1 MTVAVLTIIDNALRE
16 INVISEV
23 GTASAEQGK
32 FALGKLNQMMSLWK
46 ETKSVDV
53 GYFPL
58 ADTTETAALPDWSE
72 LAVTLGLAVACAS
85 KYGASVSPE
94 LVAVAESAF
103 SGVQTRCIL
112 DKKKGVDLSY
122 LPVGA
127 GNLGRGA
134 NIRQDR

>member
-1 MTVAVLTIIDNALRE
+1 MSIAVLKVIDDALRE

-23 GTASAEQGK
+23 GTASPEQGAY
-32 FALGKLNQMMSLWK
+32 ALRKLNQMMSLWK
-46 ETKSVDV
+46 ETKSVDL

-58 ADTTETAALPDWSE
+58 VNTTKTAEMPDWAE
-72 LAVTLGLAVACAS
+72 LAVTLSLAVACAS
-85 KYGASVSPE
+85 KYGATVSAE
-94 LVAVAESAF
+94 LVAVANAAF

-127 GNLGRGA
+127 GHIGRGA
-134 NIRQDR
+134 NIRTDR